1 MLGGVL
7 GVAAWPAPAQLRSAP
22 RPALLHQRV
31 APASRC
37 SQRCGRRARLDWGC
51 AARLATAAAADGEPG
66 PAARPTAAEGEAAQ
80 AEPQKRRQ
88 KAPNTGEL
96 GEKTAD
102 GKPEP
107 DERTVEDLVR
117 RGWFE
122 SEDDAVE
129 LLTRKPSRTER
140 FAFETAKPA
149 ADWLEATLGLELLKG
164 GVPPAAKAVQRFPDL
179 LYQDAATLQ
188 RKWDALTLPAEQGGA
203 GIAFSHAQAREAVVR
218 FPQVLS
224 FALDTLFRGW
234 WSLTA
239 TEGGL
244 GLSPEE
250 AQQIVLKNTHVLSS
264 DAERFTKRV
273 ELLQS
278 LGYPKAYEM
287 VLKETRVLNYKDETV
302 REHTVWWK
310 QSGLDHRKI
319 LEAHSDLLGSPST
332 ADLQAKLDLLARVA
346 GMSTAELNRAGVAFT
361 YSLDKRLRARYFYA
375 LQKGRLARFR
385 SMNTM
390 FNKTDATFLAMLQ
403 NQPSGTR
410 ASELEVARYDKLVNS
425 AKFVAWRERQEAR
438 IKAERAASLRLDDAT

>member
-1 MLGGVL
+1 M
-7 GVAAWPAPAQLRSAP
+7 
-22 RPALLHQRV
+22 
-31 APASRC
+31 
-37 SQRCGRRARLDWGC
+37 
-51 AARLATAAAADGEPG
+51 
-66 PAARPTAAEGEAAQ
+66 
-80 AEPQKRRQ
+80 
-88 KAPNTGEL
+88 
-96 GEKTAD
+96 
-102 GKPEP
+102 
-107 DERTVEDLVR
+107 
-117 RGWFE
+117 
-122 SEDDAVE
+122 
-129 LLTRKPSRTER
+129 
-140 FAFETAKPA
+140 
-149 ADWLEATLGLELLKG
+149 
-164 GVPPAAKAVQRFPDL
+164 
-179 LYQDAATLQ
+179 
-188 RKWDALTLPAEQGGA
+188 LPAEQGGA

-287 VLKETRVLNYKDETV
+287 VLKETRVLSYKDETV

>member
-1 MLGGVL
+1 M
-7 GVAAWPAPAQLRSAP
+7 
-22 RPALLHQRV
+22 
-31 APASRC
+31 
-37 SQRCGRRARLDWGC
+37 
-51 AARLATAAAADGEPG
+51 
-66 PAARPTAAEGEAAQ
+66 
-80 AEPQKRRQ
+80 
-88 KAPNTGEL
+88 
-96 GEKTAD
+96 
-102 GKPEP
+102 
-107 DERTVEDLVR
+107 
-117 RGWFE
+117 
-122 SEDDAVE
+122 
-129 LLTRKPSRTER
+129 
-140 FAFETAKPA
+140 
-149 ADWLEATLGLELLKG
+149 
-164 GVPPAAKAVQRFPDL
+164 
-179 LYQDAATLQ
+179 
-188 RKWDALTLPAEQGGA
+188 LPAEQGGA

-287 VLKETRVLNYKDETV
+287 VLKETRVLSYKDETV

-410 ASELEVARYDKLVNS
+410 ASELAVARYDKLVNS